1 MGKRVTG
8 GLLVFAAAVLSAA
21 WYLSAAT
28 FMSGASSWN
37 AELFR
42 AGLNYTGNFL
52 PIMALLLLC
61 TGAAMIVS
69 AFLEDWKKK

>member
-8 GLLVFAAAVLSAA
+8 GCWCFLRRGTSRRR
-21 WYLSAAT
+21 

>member
-8 GLLVFAAAVLSAA
+8 GLLVLAAAVLSSA
-21 WYLSAAT
+21 WYLCAAI
-28 FMSGASSWN
+28 FMTGVSSWN

-42 AGLNYTGNFL
+42 AGLNYVGSFL

-61 TGAAMIVS
+61 TGVAMIAS
-69 AFLEDWKKK
+69 ASLDDWKKK